1 MAQNKLF
8 NLEQKVKES
17 AQKYYTDGTSEM
29 SDAEF
34 DAAVEEIRKMNPDS
48 PVVNNVG
55 WGYNVDEDSTP
66 GQRVKHKYGKADSLM
81 KAYNLGEV
89 RKSLRGVSLLNTLKI
104 DGLSVVLYYEHGN
117 LVQALT
123 RGDGDTGIDITDKC
137 KQISG
142 CEEYLLDREF
152 TGAVRGEIVMPNDIW
167 EIFKD
172 QHPDA
177 KNSRNSAAGI
187 INSKE
192 ITEDLD
198 CLLCVV
204 YRVVGIDK
212 SIADK
217 FYMSM
222 IDVYQWLLRNF
233 MSVVPCETCTI
244 DDDNE
249 QFIRHM
255 KSLKDEWE
263 SSGLPNDGIVMTNL
277 NLTYHED
284 TGYVSY
290 DAQAFKFESEQK
302 TTRVTK
308 VEWNMTKN
316 RLAMPRLHVLPVQL
330 AGTTVVHATGY
341 NAQWIKENGIGVGAE
356 VVLEKRGE
364 IIPNV
369 MKVTKKVEP
378 ELPTHCP
385 ECNTLL
391 EWDGVSLKC
400 PNTNCSNAAKQDLIV
415 WLDNIAP
422 VKGLGD
428 SLRFKFL
435 EAFLTSDE
443 DLSIETVMNF
453 PATGRHLYFS
463 GSRGGHKKLVSEMLD
478 KLFNPDIRIP
488 SQKAI
493 QALNVPRFGELTAE
507 KFSENKDLFRAIM
520 ECACS
525 GCELPDYSN
534 ILGVANMASVRK
546 HLSKFKRLQYIWD
559 RIDFTKASSAI
570 LGEKGKVAITG
581 KLSVPRKE
589 LEAELR
595 SAGYEPGE
603 ISKDTKFLIT
613 DNPESSSSKN
623 RKATEWGITKITE
636 EEFRSKYM

>member
-8 NLEQKVKES
+8 NLEQKVKEA

-34 DAAVEEIRKMNPDS
+34 DAAVEEVRKMNPNS

-55 WGYNVDEDSTP
+55 WGYDVDEDNTP

-81 KAYNLGEV
+81 KAYNLREV
-89 RKSLRGVSLLNTLKI
+89 RKSLLGVEVLNTLKI

-152 TGAVRGEIVMPNDIW
+152 TGAVRGEIVMPNDVW
-167 EIFKD
+167 ETFKNE
-172 QHPDA
+172 HPDA

-198 CLLCVV
+198 YLICVV
-204 YRVVGIDK
+204 YRIVGIDR
-212 SIADK
+212 SIVDK
-217 FYMSM
+217 FDMSM
-222 IDVYQWLLRNF
+222 IAVHEWLLRNF
-233 MSVVPCETCTI
+233 MSVVPCKTYIIC
-244 DDDNE
+244 DDNE
-249 QFIRHM
+249 QFIFEM
-255 KSLKDEWE
+255 NSLKDEWE
-263 SSGLPNDGIVMTNL
+263 GLNLPNDGIVITNL
-277 NLTYHED
+277 DLTYHED

-316 RLAMPRLHVLPVQL
+316 RLAMPRLHVSPVHL

-369 MKVTKKVEP
+369 MKVTKKVAP

-385 ECNTLL
+385 ECNTPL

-422 VKGLGD
+422 VKGLGN
-428 SLRFKFL
+428 SIRFKFL

-463 GSRGGHKKLVSEMLD
+463 GAKGGHKQLIAEMLN
-478 KLFNPDIRIP
+478 KLFNTNIWIP

-507 KFSENKDLFRAIM
+507 KFSENRDLFRAIM

-534 ILGVANMASVRK
+534 ILGVANMASVRE

-559 RIDFTKASSAI
+559 RIDFTKSSGTI
-570 LGEKGKVAITG
+570 IGEKGKVAITG
-581 KLSVPRKE
+581 KLSIKRSEFEKE
-589 LEAELR
+589 LRA
-595 SAGYEPGE
+595 AGYAPAE

-613 DNPESSSSKN
+613 DNPNSSSSKN
-623 RKATEWGITKITE
+623 KKADQWGIEKITE
-636 EEFRSKYM
+636 LDFRHRYM